1 MRISGIATLV
11 TSVTLTAGLLAVP
24 TPVGASPADGSG
36 QVRPVLRLQP
46 DADASGRSRGRSLEV
61 PAAEASDGPRRTSSY
76 SMVGLTWRGT
86 DPTLRVRSRGPEG
99 WRPWRDAEVL
109 PDIAGAGTAGEGVP
123 GLRASELLWMGPSDG
138 VQVDVVGR
146 GHRTLRLVLIDPGVR
161 ASDKT
166 AAARARAA
174 APQARALP
182 ASRRAP
188 QPTLVSRQ
196 RWGADPSLRNGK
208 PRYNAGIRQVVVHHT
223 ASGNDYTRA
232 DVPGILRGMYRYHTQ
247 SLGWFDLGYNF
258 VVDRFGRAWVGRSGG
273 VGRAVRGAHALGF
286 NHASVG
292 ISVIGNFEAAKPTN
306 KAVTMVVRL
315 AAWKLD
321 RYGHDARGG
330 VTVRSEGSD
339 RYAAGRQVRLP
350 VISGHRATN
359 ETACPGA
366 RLQARLPDV
375 RTRTQ
380 ARIRRY

>member
-1 MRISGIATLV
+1 M
-11 TSVTLTAGLLAVP
+11 
-24 TPVGASPADGSG
+24 SPAPVAGAASAAPAAG
-36 QVRPVLRLQP
+36 PAVAARPVLRLQVDP
-46 DADASGRSRGRSLEV
+46 GATVRSLEV
-61 PAAEASDGPRRTSSY
+61 LAAEARAPRATSSY

-99 WRPWRDAEVL
+99 WRPWREAEVL
-109 PDIAGAGTAGEGVP
+109 ADGAAGEGTP
-123 GLRASELLWMGPSDG
+123 GLRATELLWMDRSDG
-138 VQVDVVGR
+138 VQVDVDGS
-146 GHRTLRLVLIDPGVR
+146 GHRGLRLVLIDPGVR
-161 ASDKT
+161 AED
-166 AAARARAA
+166 RAA
-174 APQARALP
+174 ATPSSGTTQRVAP
-182 ASRRAP
+182 ASGRAP
-188 QPTLVSRQ
+188 QPELISRQ
-196 RWGADPSLRNGK
+196 RWGADPSWRNGK

-273 VGRAVRGAHALGF
+273 VGRPVRGAHALGF

-306 KAVTMVVRL
+306 AAVTMVVRL

-359 ETACPGA
+359 ETACAGE

-375 RTRTQ
+375 RTRAQ
-380 ARIRRY
+380 ARIERS

>member
-11 TSVTLTAGLLAVP
+11 TSATLATALIASP
-24 TPVGASPADGSG
+24 TPTGAAADRPA
-36 QVRPVLRLQP
+36 LRLEAAAGS
-46 DADASGRSRGRSLEV
+46 DTRSLEV
-61 PAAEASDGPRRTSSY
+61 PAAEARAPRRTSSY
-76 SMVGLTWRGT
+76 SMVGLTWRGA
-86 DPTLRVRSRGPEG
+86 DPALRVRSRGPEG
-99 WRPWRDAEVL
+99 WRPWRETEVL
-109 PDIAGAGTAGEGVP
+109 ADSAGVAGEGVP
-123 GLRASELLWMGPSDG
+123 GLRATELLWMGPSDG
-138 VQVDVVGR
+138 VQVDVVGS
-146 GHRTLRLVLIDPGVR
+146 GHRRLRLVLIDPGTR
-161 ASDKT
+161 AEDRT
-166 AAARARAA
+166 AAA
-174 APQARALP
+174 APSRTVAP
-182 ASRRAP
+182 ASERAP
-188 QPTLVSRQ
+188 QPDLVSRK
-196 RWGADPSLRNGK
+196 RWGADPSWRNGT
-208 PRYNAGIRQVVVHHT
+208 PRVNAGIRHVVVHHT

-273 VGRAVRGAHALGF
+273 VGRPVRGAHALGF

-292 ISVIGNFEAAKPTN
+292 IAVIGNFEDAKPTN

-321 RYGHDARGG
+321 RHGHDARGG

-339 RYAAGRQVRLP
+339 RYAAGRQVQLP

-359 ETACPGA
+359 ETACAGE

-375 RTRTQ
+375 RTRAQ

>member
-11 TSVTLTAGLLAVP
+11 TSVSLATGLLVVP
-24 TPVGASPADGSG
+24 TPVVGAAPAAPTTDAW
-36 QVRPVLRLQP
+36 PVLRLQAEP
-46 DADASGRSRGRSLEV
+46 GSGVRSLEV
-61 PAAEASDGPRRTSSY
+61 PAAEARTPRATSSY

-86 DPTLRVRSRGPEG
+86 DPGLRVRSRGPEG
-99 WRPWRDAEVL
+99 WRPWREAEVL
-109 PDIAGAGTAGEGVP
+109 VDGGGASEGTP
-123 GLRASELLWMGPSDG
+123 GLRATELLWMDRSDG
-138 VQVDVVGR
+138 VQVDVEGD
-146 GHRTLRLVLIDPGVR
+146 GHRGLRLVLIDPGVR
-161 ASDKT
+161 AEDRT
-166 AAARARAA
+166 VAAPSSRARQRVAPAA
-174 APQARALP
+174 E
-182 ASRRAP
+182 RAP
-188 QPTLVSRQ
+188 QPELISRK

-223 ASGNDYTRA
+223 ASGNDYSRA

-273 VGRAVRGAHALGF
+273 VGKAVRGAHALGF
-286 NHASVG
+286 NHSSVG

-306 KAVTMVVRL
+306 AAVTMVVRL

-359 ETACPGA
+359 ETACPGE

-375 RTRTQ
+375 RTRAQ

>member
-1 MRISGIATLV
+1 MRTSGIATLV
-11 TSVTLTAGLLAVP
+11 TFVALTTSLLVVP
-24 TPVGASPADGSG
+24 TAAVGAVEAAPTAAVRQPLQLRADPGTT
-36 QVRPVLRLQP
+36 V
-46 DADASGRSRGRSLEV
+46 RSLEV
-61 PAAEASDGPRRTSSY
+61 RAGEARTPRATSSY
-76 SMVGLTWRGT
+76 SMVGLTWRGA

-99 WRPWRDAEVL
+99 WRPWREAEVL
-109 PDIAGAGTAGEGVP
+109 VDGAGAGEGAP
-123 GLRASELLWMGPSDG
+123 GLRATELLWMDRSDG
-138 VQVDVVGR
+138 VQVDVDGS
-146 GHRTLRLVLIDPGVR
+146 GHRGLRLVLIDPGVR
-161 ASDKT
+161 AEDRT
-166 AAARARAA
+166 AAPSSRPSQRVA
-174 APQARALP
+174 P
-182 ASRRAP
+182 ASDRAP
-188 QPTLVSRQ
+188 QPEMVSRK
-196 RWGADPSLRNGK
+196 RWGADPSWRNGK
-208 PRYNAGIRQVVVHHT
+208 PRYNGGIRQVVVHHT

-273 VGRAVRGAHALGF
+273 VGKAVRGAHALGF

-306 KAVTMVVRL
+306 AAVTMVVRL

-321 RYGHDARGG
+321 RHGHDARGG

-359 ETACPGA
+359 ETACPGE

-375 RTRTQ
+375 RTRAQ
-380 ARIRRY
+380 ARIERY